1 MYYLSIVRAALS
13 SIGYSPDLVQVCIAR
28 AVCVHTHTHTHT
40 LSLSLSLSL
49 SVVVLTRR
57 LLPLCGW
64 LVAQVVTGFGATGA
78 ALVNSGVD
86 KIVFI
91 GSPAV
96 GKLVMRAAADTLTPV
111 VLELGGKDAAIV
123 CEDADFGQVVNL
135 ALRGTFQNCGQ
146 NCIGLERLVVHA
158 ALYDKLVDALAPKV
172 RGVHMGQVGGGRGRE
187 CVYVCEREM
196 AE

>member
-1 MYYLSIVRAALS
+1 M
-13 SIGYSPDLVQVCIAR
+13 
-28 AVCVHTHTHTHT
+28 
-40 LSLSLSLSL
+40 
-49 SVVVLTRR
+49 
-57 LLPLCGW
+57 
-64 LVAQVVTGFGATGA
+64 TGFGATGA

-172 RGVHMGQVGGGRGRE
+172 RGVHMGQVGVGEAESVCMCVRE
-187 CVYVCEREM
+187 RW
-196 AE
+196 AK